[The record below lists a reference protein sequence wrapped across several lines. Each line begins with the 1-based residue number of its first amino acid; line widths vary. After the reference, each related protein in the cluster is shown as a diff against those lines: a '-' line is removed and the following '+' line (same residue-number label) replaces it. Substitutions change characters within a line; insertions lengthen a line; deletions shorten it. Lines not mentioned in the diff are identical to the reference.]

1 MQNHSE
7 TSPLQC
13 YPEEI
18 QRKHLS
24 QYNRK
29 SCDIAFS
36 IILVLKILVFVL
48 FFGSFLSDKLNEI
61 NLTIQKNKPAQEN
74 H

>member
-13 YPEEI
+13 YPEVI

-24 QYNRK
+24 QYNTK
-29 SCDIAFS
+29 PCDIAFS